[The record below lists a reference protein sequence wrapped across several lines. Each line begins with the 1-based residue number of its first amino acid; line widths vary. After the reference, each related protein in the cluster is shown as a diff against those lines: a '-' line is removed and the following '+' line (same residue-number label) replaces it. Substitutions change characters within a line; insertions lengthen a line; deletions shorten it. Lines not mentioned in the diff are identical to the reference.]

1 MAMLRFREA
10 LLSGDQGER
19 IGDLR
24 KRQILHDIAQAEED
38 LKLAWRRID
47 ETTDADLI
55 DSAIFAV
62 KAAETRYSALV
73 KMLKREW

>member
-73 KMLKREW
+73 KMLKRE

>member
-73 KMLKREW
+73 KMLKRER

>member
-1 MAMLRFREA
+1 
-10 LLSGDQGER
+10 
-19 IGDLR
+19 
-24 KRQILHDIAQAEED
+24 AQAEED

-73 KMLKREW
+73 KMLKRER